1 MVDVAVF
8 EEIFHEPLAALV
20 KVVLVGPDLGLRAK
34 ITVVV
39 VKAWMNCL
47 LWTLRWF
54 SGRAS
59 QSATCA
65 SRMK

>member
-20 KVVLVGPDLGLRAK
+20 EVVLVGPDLGLRAK

-39 VKAWMNCL
+39 VKAIDEL
-47 LWTLRWF
+47 LAVDVALVL
-54 SGRAS
+54 RAS
-59 QSATCA
+59 VPERRA
-65 SRMK
+65 RRG